1 MLWTNNNCTEEIEWM
16 PISEPRFKDNMPRKC
31 KKNSRKRF
39 YNQKSRT
46 IEQLYSHKYVPT
58 TTITP
63 SVEKINQGNMVVAK
77 KKNEKKLL
85 NGELLTMLM
94 NEQPTFWPL
103 AHLLDSPN
111 F

>member
-16 PISEPRFKDNMPRKC
+16 PISEPRFKITCQENVRKVQG
-31 KKNSRKRF
+31 KGF
-39 YNQKSRT
+39 ITINQELLR
-46 IEQLYSHKYVPT
+46 PT

-63 SVEKINQGNMVVAK
+63 SVKKRKGNMVVAK
-77 KKNEKKLL
+77 KKSEKKLL
-85 NGELLTMLM
+85 NGELLTMPM